1 MPKIAGERCASSDP
15 AARGAPPGHQ
25 RAPSGRWPRAA
36 MAEARVLLLLSGR
49 PRPAGFAQSVCGLLG
64 AGAGAGPWPTHCGLR
79 RGQLLLSAGPF
90 PGATARL
97 PLQRPAFCPFAA
109 LDRQP
114 PPPGAELPASRGVD
128 LGVAVVL
135 QSSDQTVL
143 LTRRTRTLRV
153 SPNLWVPPGGHVDPG
168 EALLDAG
175 LRELWEESGLQLPR
189 GQFSWVPLGL
199 WESAYPPRLSW
210 GPPRY
215 HHVVLYLLVVSQESQ
230 QQLQWVGC
238 DQSRPPARG
247 HDKGPT
253 CLAPGP
259 DPAKP
264 KRGERLP
271 VAGPRGSSCRGRL
284 GGWDRGAP
292 TSLPGPATLSR
303 CHGTGGGRSPTS
315 GPAHVHTA
323 ADDPGHGRRQRE
335 G

>member
-1 MPKIAGERCASSDP
+1 
-15 AARGAPPGHQ
+15 
-25 RAPSGRWPRAA
+25 

-49 PRPAGFAQSVCGLLG
+49 PRPVGFAQSVCGLLG
-64 AGAGAGPWPTHCGLR
+64 AGAGRGPWPTHCGLR

-175 LRELWEESGLQLPR
+175 LRELWEESGLQLPQ

-210 GPPRY
+210 GPPKY

-230 QQLQWVGC
+230 EQLQARIQPNPSEVSAFLWLGPEVAAAVAASEDGIEAP
-238 DQSRPPARG
+238 RPLSQDLPPSVVAMELEEGGEVRPLALPMSTLLQMTPATAEG
-247 HDKGPT
+247 K
-253 CLAPGP
+253 
-259 DPAKP
+259 
-264 KRGERLP
+264 ERVSTGTKFALRLWLQHLGRVTPLP
-271 VAGPRGSSCRGRL
+271 CAT
-284 GGWDRGAP
+284 GARVD
-292 TSLPGPATLSR
+292 PGPAKEEQNVDPL
-303 CHGTGGGRSPTS
+303 PPNQ
-315 GPAHVHTA
+315 GPGKPSA
-323 ADDPGHGRRQRE
+323 
-335 G
+335 

>member
-1 MPKIAGERCASSDP
+1 
-15 AARGAPPGHQ
+15 
-25 RAPSGRWPRAA
+25 

-230 QQLQWVGC
+230 QQLQ
-238 DQSRPPARG
+238 ARIQPNPSEVSAFLWL
-247 HDKGPT
+247 GP
-253 CLAPGP
+253 
-259 DPAKP
+259 
-264 KRGERLP
+264 E
-271 VAGPRGSSCRGRL
+271 VAAAVAASEGGTEGPRPLSQDLPPSVVAMELEEGEVRPLALPMSTLLQTTPATAEGKERVSTGTKFALRLWLQHLGRVMPQPCAT
-284 GGWDRGAP
+284 GARVD
-292 TSLPGPATLSR
+292 PGPAKEEENVDPL
-303 CHGTGGGRSPTS
+303 PPNQ
-315 GPAHVHTA
+315 GPGKPSA
-323 ADDPGHGRRQRE
+323 
-335 G
+335 

>member
-1 MPKIAGERCASSDP
+1 
-15 AARGAPPGHQ
+15 
-25 RAPSGRWPRAA
+25 

-153 SPNLWVPPGGHVDPG
+153 SPNLWVPPVRLPSQAELGSPQIPSRRSLPPGGLPG
-168 EALLDAG
+168 VAA
-175 LRELWEESGLQLPR
+175 
-189 GQFSWVPLGL
+189 
-199 WESAYPPRLSW
+199 A
-210 GPPRY
+210 
-215 HHVVLYLLVVSQESQ
+215 
-230 QQLQWVGC
+230 
-238 DQSRPPARG
+238 A
-247 HDKGPT
+247 
-253 CLAPGP
+253 AGP

-335 G
+335 GQHWDQVCPQALAATPGQGDAPTMCNWSSCGPWACKGRRERGPPPPKPGTWKTKCISPSPAHLYDTEDSQPLLWVRTLLQLWK